1 MKHAVVIPTY
11 NAAAFIVRAL
21 DSVRRQTLVAD
32 QIIVIDDGSSDDTAE
47 IVKEWSADWDVSV
60 VLESMINS
68 GAGAA
73 RNRALEMTKADWISF
88 LDADD
93 EWAPDKLAQLHLAV
107 ADDASVEF
115 VHTDR
120 VYIMPAG
127 ETVHSTFQADRMVQR
142 DYLCSGFTMKT
153 STVSIARSFLDR
165 TGLLF
170 GTERTSEDYSLF
182 WRAVI
187 RANKVR
193 YIDRALTVVHERQ
206 GSLTR
211 SDNESALILDNIG
224 VLAVIIDNEPTKTG
238 SAANAVRALRVL
250 RYRLSQQVYL
260 VDRLSLRRL
269 VSNSWRLR
277 QSLGFG
283 EFVKVLASVA
293 VALPGRLTKAVR
305 A

>member
-11 NAAAFIVRAL
+11 NAGAFIVRAL
-21 DSVRRQTLVAD
+21 ESVRLQTLSAD
-32 QIIVIDDGSSDDTAE
+32 QIIVIDDGSNDNTVQVVND
-47 IVKEWSADWDVSV
+47 WSAEHDVSV
-60 VLESMINS
+60 VLESITNS
-68 GAGAA
+68 GAGTA
-73 RNRALEMTKADWISF
+73 RNRALELVTADWVSF

-93 EWAPDKLAQLHLAV
+93 EWAPDKLTELDLII

-120 VYIMPAG
+120 VYVMPSGEILDSAFRAG
-127 ETVHSTFQADRMVQR
+127 SMVQR

-153 STVSIARSFLDR
+153 STVSIAHSFLNR

-182 WRAVI
+182 WRAII
-187 RANKVR
+187 RAKR
-193 YIDRALTVVHERQ
+193 IGYIDRALTVVHERQ

-224 VLAVIIDNEPTKTG
+224 VLAAIIDSEPTSTV
-238 SAANAVRALRVL
+238 AAKNTVRTLRRF
-250 RYRLSQQVYL
+250 RYRLSQQVFL
-260 VDRLSLRRL
+260 VDRLSPRRL
-269 VSNSWRLR
+269 VSNSRRLR
-277 QSLGFG
+277 RSLGFG

-293 VALPGRLTKAVR
+293 VALPRRHRKGIR